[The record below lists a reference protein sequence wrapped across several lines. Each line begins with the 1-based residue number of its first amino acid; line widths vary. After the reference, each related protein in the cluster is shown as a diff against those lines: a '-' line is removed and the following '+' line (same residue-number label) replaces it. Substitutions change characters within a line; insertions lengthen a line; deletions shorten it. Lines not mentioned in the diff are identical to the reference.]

1 MSEEKKQ
8 KPKKRPAQK
17 ASPQIV
23 EKILESKGRQMEDEM
38 GQLHNRFV
46 AFISESK
53 LPLPM
58 VVLVLE
64 MLLAE
69 ATDQALVKYGVK

>member
-8 KPKKRPAQK
+8 RPKRRGAT
-17 ASPQIV
+17 ATPQFV
-23 EKILESKGRQMEDEM
+23 DKIKENQVTEMEDRM

-46 AFISESK
+46 AYISESK

-58 VVLVLE
+58 VVLVLQ